1 MTWALELDSV
11 GAAYGPFRALFDID
25 LSLAPGRTLAIL
37 GANGS
42 GKSTIAR
49 VVSGLVPAST
59 GSVRIGGIDAT
70 GWSTVRIRRA
80 GVLHVPEGRGI
91 FASLSVEQNLTLSL
105 ATESRRRRRARVG
118 EAFERFAILG
128 ERRGHRAG
136 TLSGGQQRLLSLATA
151 LIDPPRL
158 LVADEISL
166 GLAPGVLDE
175 VYVALGEMTAVGTA
189 LVLIEQQTD
198 RAVGFADEAA
208 VLVHGRIVFRGA
220 PSEAA
225 AVVTH
230 GMSTEVGDP
239 T

>member
-1 MTWALELDSV
+1 M
-11 GAAYGPFRALFDID
+11 
-25 LSLAPGRTLAIL
+25 
-37 GANGS
+37 
-42 GKSTIAR
+42 
-49 VVSGLVPAST
+49 
-59 GSVRIGGIDAT
+59 
-70 GWSTVRIRRA
+70 
-80 GVLHVPEGRGI
+80 
-91 FASLSVEQNLTLSL
+91 
-105 ATESRRRRRARVG
+105 
-118 EAFERFAILG
+118 
-128 ERRGHRAG
+128 
-136 TLSGGQQRLLSLATA
+136 
-151 LIDPPRL
+151 
-158 LVADEISL
+158 ADEISL